1 MKVYFEAY
9 FDAHLG
15 HCLKSM
21 MERYAKIVEVTIMQI
36 WKSPFMLDSISK
48 QYPEN
53 FAFLSLRI
61 LKLLNGAIVSVCL

>member
-9 FDAHLG
+9 FDEHLG

-36 WKSPFMLDSISK
+36 
-48 QYPEN
+48 
-53 FAFLSLRI
+53 
-61 LKLLNGAIVSVCL
+61 